1 MSGTLSRQIKTTAER
16 IYSMRVL
23 EARVGDAAQAGR
35 ALLAHDPAVEADQN
49 RCEGRA
55 PWPLCHMP
63 VRECP
68 YPQSFVRRN
77 PVADRW
83 LAAGPFAAMTD
94 LDPKA
99 SGPPDGE
106 VMQRE
111 CRSTPSALA
120 PNCPNSWQWNS
131 SMSMYQDATVAYS
144 KTADLEK

>member
-23 EARVGDAAQAGR
+23 ERRDGDAAQAGR
-35 ALLAHDPAVEADQN
+35 ALFAHDPAVEADQD

-63 VRECP
+63 VRECR
-68 YPQSFVRRN
+68 YPQSFVRPN
-77 PVADRW
+77 PVSDRR

-99 SGPPDGE
+99 SGRPDGE

-111 CRSTPSALA
+111 CRSALSDLA
-120 PNCPNSWQWNS
+120 PNFQNS
-131 SMSMYQDATVAYS
+131 
-144 KTADLEK
+144 